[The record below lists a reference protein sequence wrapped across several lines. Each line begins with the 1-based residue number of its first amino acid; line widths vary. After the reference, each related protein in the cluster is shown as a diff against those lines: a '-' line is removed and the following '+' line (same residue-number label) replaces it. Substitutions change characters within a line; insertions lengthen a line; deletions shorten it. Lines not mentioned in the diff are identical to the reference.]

1 MQTFKIAVIP
11 GDGIGPEVTSQAVK
25 VLEHVASKYGHE
37 FRFQEAL
44 MGGIAVTGASHV
56 DTGVYTVTF
65 SDAKVPSDCA
75 FTAGIGSTPGANQ
88 QAALVNVGA
97 TNIAGT
103 IGVRTYSAQT
113 RAPADLP
120 FNVYVAC

>member
-1 MQTFKIAVIP
+1 MNSTRISIFAAIFVGVLSVPAAAVAP
-11 GDGIGPEVTSQAVK
+11 PAAAASVAGDGT
-25 VLEHVASKYGHE
+25 
-37 FRFQEAL
+37 L